1 MVAILTYTRF
11 GRIMGR
17 LGEGDSPL
25 VGEFRRG
32 ALDITAAILY
42 VKQHSVNCVA
52 AALYAMTCFDGT
64 AFPPEEAEVFVSRL
78 FRAGEGGDG
87 GRPGAAGLPSTAG
100 LPGIGEDPAALL
112 REHILGL
119 YRRFLRR
126 RPDHPDWKGPL
137 LEFLAAGSAGEPV

>member
-1 MVAILTYTRF
+1 
-11 GRIMGR
+11 
-17 LGEGDSPL
+17 
-25 VGEFRRG
+25 
-32 ALDITAAILY
+32 
-42 VKQHSVNCVA
+42 VNCVA

-87 GRPGAAGLPSTAG
+87 GWSGAAGRSLSAGRSGGVALPGAAGLPSTAG
-100 LPGIGEDPAALL
+100 LPGIGEAPAALL

-137 LEFLAAGSAGEPV
+137 LEFLAAGSAGEPA